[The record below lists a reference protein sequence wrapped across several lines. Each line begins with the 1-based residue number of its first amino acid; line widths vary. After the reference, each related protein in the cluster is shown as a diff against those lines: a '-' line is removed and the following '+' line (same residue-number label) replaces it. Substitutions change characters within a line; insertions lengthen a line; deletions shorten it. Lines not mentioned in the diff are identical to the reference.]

1 MVDLRPQSGS
11 LQLSAPFGL
20 AANACSLIFELWNRD
35 LQGQYPSPANSPT
48 RAQVLVTTK
57 GFDMERIRTS
67 KRRRVDSHETASRSD
82 SGSPDELSASP
93 PHQQRNV
100 SNGHYITPEPRR
112 ASYPDPDDSPDELGT
127 VTPVYR
133 PMKSESH
140 GHQSARESP
149 QRASR
154 SSTATPQDLTSRDL
168 TPRDLTP
175 QDITPRDTTPVPSP
189 LPPSPS
195 PIPSPRKALYSP
207 YAEKLVMKGHRRGV
221 ASVRFSPDGRMIAS
235 CCE

>member
-1 MVDLRPQSGS
+1 
-11 LQLSAPFGL
+11 
-20 AANACSLIFELWNRD
+20 
-35 LQGQYPSPANSPT
+35 
-48 RAQVLVTTK
+48 
-57 GFDMERIRTS
+57 MERIRTS

-133 PMKSESH
+133 PLKSESH
-140 GHQSARESP
+140 DHQSVRESP
-149 QRASR
+149 PRSSR
-154 SSTATPQDLTSRDL
+154 GSTATPPDL
-168 TPRDLTP
+168 TPRDT
-175 QDITPRDTTPVPSP
+175 TPRDTTPVPSP

-195 PIPSPRKALYSP
+195 PIPSPRKAVYFP
-207 YAEKLVMKGHRRGV
+207 YAEKLVLRGHRRGV